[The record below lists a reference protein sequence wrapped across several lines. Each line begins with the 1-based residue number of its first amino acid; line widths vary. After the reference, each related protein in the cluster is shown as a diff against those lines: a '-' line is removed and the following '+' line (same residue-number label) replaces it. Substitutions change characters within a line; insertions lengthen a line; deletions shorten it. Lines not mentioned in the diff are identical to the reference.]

1 LDDFPDSDYAMLIKD
16 PDYFRNMMAAETE
29 LTELY
34 NNTYKAFERGQY
46 FTVIAN
52 SDQAIRQYGDSALL
66 IPKFLYLKALSVG
79 KVDVVDSLAS
89 VLKVIM
95 AKYPDSEVGPLAQ
108 DLLNYIAKERPDLG
122 GAGISGEPAKP
133 AFESPYSY
141 EPNTN
146 HLYLLVVKRAA
157 IKLSAMKVR
166 ISDHNKKYYSL
177 ESLTINSVLLDDLRY
192 MITVGNFENADEA
205 QDYFNDITGDPYV
218 FGELGTGN
226 YTETIISMK
235 NYPVF
240 YRDKDVDLYEKFFE
254 INYLEK

>member
-1 LDDFPDSDYAMLIKD
+1 
-16 PDYFRNMMAAETE
+16 
-29 LTELY
+29 
-34 NNTYKAFERGQY
+34 
-46 FTVIAN
+46 
-52 SDQAIRQYGDSALL
+52 
-66 IPKFLYLKALSVG
+66 
-79 KVDVVDSLAS
+79 
-89 VLKVIM
+89 
-95 AKYPDSEVGPLAQ
+95 
-108 DLLNYIAKERPDLG
+108 
-122 GAGISGEPAKP
+122 
-133 AFESPYSY
+133 
-141 EPNTN
+141 
-146 HLYLLVVKRAA
+146 
-157 IKLSAMKVR
+157 MKVR